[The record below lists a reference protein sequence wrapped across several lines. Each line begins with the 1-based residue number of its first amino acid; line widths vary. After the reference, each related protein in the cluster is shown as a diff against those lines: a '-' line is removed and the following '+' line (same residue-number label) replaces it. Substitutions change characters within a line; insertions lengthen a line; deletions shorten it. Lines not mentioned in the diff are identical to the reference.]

1 MSAKVFLSVCLVTVI
16 IVVFTNHANTQMRRI
31 MNSTL
36 MMATMDIEQM
46 LRNMTEL
53 PINHIHGIELSG
65 SQNLR
70 FLESLNTLH
79 ERVGKAAY
87 GVRKHINQVDRACD
101 STKYKTI
108 NRVVSPRDGNYFQKI
123 SEHIPEAH
131 TVWYTLD
138 GGSDSRFVRR
148 SVFLP
153 VSNNC
158 TKLET
163 RALGRHINQTGCVEK
178 IDNRKPVELSW
189 NTLLEQN
196 DHSYKLGPEK
206 GDDLFRAFMHVIPNA
221 VVLNDGDVLYRDTKI
236 IIERCVMRKFQVE
249 CTPAHPEYDHVF
261 TISQVWGHSFFHGA
275 VEGLNRL
282 SLYLKY
288 LLDHPYIK
296 LHVNGYHPY
305 LQVLGLKPER
315 IIRGTV
321 RASVLYMP
329 MGTPCFTLPF
339 IEGQLLA
346 VQLKETLMGSNETR
360 DTVVLIKRSA
370 KRWFEHHDAIY
381 VTLEK
386 HCQEMGLKLVVFDDK
401 IIPAMHDTMNLFHRA
416 LVIVAPHGA
425 GLTNMIFSQPGTLVI
440 EALCH
445 DNHNR
450 LNICFQ
456 RMASVLG
463 MRYYSFTIDDTCMKV
478 TATDIEKPFVE
489 YMKLLGHMT

>member
-1 MSAKVFLSVCLVTVI
+1 MERTIAKVYLSVCLVVIVI
-16 IVVFTNHANTQMRRI
+16 IVAFSNTQMRRI
-31 MNSTL
+31 INSTR
-36 MMATMDIEQM
+36 MMASMDIEQM
-46 LRNMTEL
+46 MRNKMTEL
-53 PINHIHGIELSG
+53 PYINDTDLNNYR
-65 SQNLR
+65 NLR
-70 FLESLNTLH
+70 FLESLNALH
-79 ERVGKAAY
+79 KRVGKAAY
-87 GVRKHINQVDRACD
+87 GARKHIQQVDRACD

-108 NRVVSPRDGNYFQKI
+108 NRVVSPLDGNYFQNI

-158 TKLET
+158 TMLET
-163 RALGRHINQTGCVEK
+163 RAIGRHINQTGCVEK

-221 VVLNDGDVLYRDTKI
+221 VVHNDGDVIYRDTKI
-236 IIERCVMRKFQVE
+236 IIERCRMKQFQIK
-249 CTPAHPEYDHVF
+249 CTRVHAEYDQVF
-261 TISQVWGHSFFHGA
+261 TISQFWGYGFFHGA

-288 LLDHPYIK
+288 LLDHPNIK
-296 LHVNGYHPY
+296 IHVDRYHPY
-305 LQVLGLKPER
+305 LQALGLKRER

-329 MGTPCFTLPF
+329 MGTPCYTLPF
-339 IEGQLLA
+339 LEGQLLA
-346 VQLKETLMGSNETR
+346 EQLKGTLVGSNETR
-360 DTVVLIKRSA
+360 DTVVLIKRRS
-370 KRWFEHHDAIY
+370 KRWFEHHDTIY

-386 HCQEMGLKLVVFDDK
+386 HCQDMGLKLVVFDDK

-445 DNHNR
+445 DFAKN
-450 LNICFQ
+450 LNICYQ

-463 MRYYSFTIDDTCMKV
+463 MRYYSFTINDTCMKV

-489 YMKLLGHMT
+489 YMKLLGYMT